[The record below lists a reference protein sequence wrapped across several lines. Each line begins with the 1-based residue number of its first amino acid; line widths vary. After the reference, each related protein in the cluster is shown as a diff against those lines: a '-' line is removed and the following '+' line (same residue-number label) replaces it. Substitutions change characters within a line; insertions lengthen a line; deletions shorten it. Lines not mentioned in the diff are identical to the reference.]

1 MKTTPLLILI
11 PLAGGALLS
20 GCAVMAG
27 GPDGAARTARGDR
40 FQRTLR
46 SYHVIQ
52 GQRLGKVGFMKVYD
66 VQDAG
71 GPVYTWKYVYDLSI
85 NEVGWFDQTGRA
97 FHAKPYPDFQ
107 RDAQNEPVRVIDLPV
122 DTVSRNV
129 MRMLGNAAS
138 ADEVSFPV
146 ASDADIAK

>member
-11 PLAGGALLS
+11 PLAGCALLG
-20 GCAVMAG
+20 GCAVMEG
-27 GPDGAARTARGDR
+27 GPGGTARAARGDGFR
-40 FQRTLR
+40 RTLK

-66 VQDAG
+66 VQEAG

-85 NEVGWFDQTGRA
+85 NELGWFDQTGRA
-97 FHAKPYPDFQ
+97 FHAKPYTDFQ
-107 RDAQNEPVRVIDLPV
+107 RDTQPESVRVIDLPD

-129 MRMLGNAAS
+129 LRMLGITAAS
-138 ADEVSFPV
+138 DEVSFPV